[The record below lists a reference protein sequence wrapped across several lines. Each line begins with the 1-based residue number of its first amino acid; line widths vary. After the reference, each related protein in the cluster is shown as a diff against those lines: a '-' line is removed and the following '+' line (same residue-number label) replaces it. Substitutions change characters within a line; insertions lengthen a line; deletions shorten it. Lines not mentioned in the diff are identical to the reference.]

1 MKKNIIS
8 MAAAMAVLS
17 ACGPG
22 VPQLGKSSL
31 DEVIGAM
38 TLEEKAHLVVG
49 TGMAGFSGDSAVIGA
64 TRKLVPGAAGTT
76 YPIERLGIPAVVLAD
91 GPAGLRIDPKR
102 EGDSATYYCTHFPI
116 GTLLAS
122 TWDQELVESVGQSI
136 GNEVLE
142 YGADVLLAPA
152 LNIHRNPLCGRNFE
166 YYSEDPLVSGKI
178 AAAYVR
184 GVQSNG
190 VGTSIKH
197 FAVNNQET
205 NRMATDAHVSPRALR
220 EIYLK
225 GFEIAVKESAPW
237 TVMSSYN
244 YLNGV
249 YTSENKELQTT
260 MLRDE
265 WGFKGMV
272 MTDWFGGKDAVA
284 QMVAGNDMLQP
295 GLPKQYEAIVKG
307 VQDGALDEAILNQ
320 NVKRI
325 LEMILQT
332 PHFKGYKY
340 SNKPDLKAYAAV
352 TRQSATEGM
361 VLLKNDNGAL
371 PLAADVKNVALF
383 GCTSYDF
390 IAGGTGSGNVNRAYT
405 VSLLDGLKNAGYVV
419 DEALKNSYE
428 AYLKAEKE
436 RLAKDKKEWFM
447 PDERPAE
454 MAVSAQVIREQ
465 VAKADVA
472 LVTLGRTSGEF
483 LDRMVADFNLTKEE
497 QNMLKAVSDA
507 FHAAGKK
514 VVVVLNIG
522 GVIETASWKSAPDAI
537 LCAWQAGQ
545 EGGNSVADVLSGK
558 ASPSGK
564 LTMTFPVKFED
575 AASSDN
581 FPIDMRVSTDLMN
594 KGGKKNDV
602 KNVDYT
608 NYEEDIYVG
617 YRYFDTF
624 GKQVSYPFGYG
635 LSYTTFAY
643 DKAAVKADNGVYT
656 VSVEVK
662 NTGKVAGKEVVQLYV
677 SAPDVAANKPEK
689 ELKALAKTGKPII
702 LVLNEGR
709 PRLIA
714 DIEPLAKAVVN
725 TMLPGNYG
733 GDALANLIAGDAN
746 FSGKMPF
753 TYPKEINS
761 LITYD
766 YKPCE
771 HIGKQMEGAYNY
783 DAQVSVQWA
792 FGYGLSYTT
801 FAYSNLKVDKSDF
814 TADDVLT
821 FTVDV
826 KNTGDRVGKES
837 VLLFSSDLVASLT
850 PDTRRLRAF
859 EKVEL
864 KPGETKTVTLKLK
877 GSDLAF
883 VGYDGKWILEK
894 GDFRIQTGD
903 QTVNVVCTDT
913 KKWET
918 PNK

>member
-1 MKKNIIS
+1 

-340 SNKPDLKAYAAV
+340 SNKPDLKAHAAV

-436 RLAKDKKEWFM
+436 RLSKDKKEWFM
-447 PDERPAE
+447 PDTRPAE

-465 VAKADVA
+465 AAKADVA

-514 VVVVLNIG
+514 VVVVLNVG
-522 GVIETASWKSAPDAI
+522 GVIETDSWKDMPDAI
-537 LCAWQAGQ
+537 LLSWQAGQ
-545 EGGNSVADVLSGK
+545 EGGNSVADILTGH
-558 ASPSGK
+558 ANPSGK
-564 LTMTFPVKFED
+564 LPMTFPVTLSD
-575 AASSDN
+575 HRSSLN
-581 FPIDMRVSTDLMN
+581 FPIDQKIDRRWSVKTGLTH
-594 KGGKKNDV
+594 KV

-608 NYEEDIYVG
+608 LYDEGIYVG
-617 YRYFDTF
+617 YRWFDTQ
-624 GKQVSYPFGYG
+624 KLQVSYPFGYG
-635 LSYTTFAY
+635 LSYTTFEY
-643 DKAAVKADNGVYT
+643 GKP
-656 VSVEVK
+656 SVENSQGKVTIRVSVK
-662 NTGKVAGKEVVQLYV
+662 NTGRKAGKEVVQLYV
-677 SAPDVAANKPEK
+677 EAPAGKLDKPVH
-689 ELKALAKTGKPII
+689 ELKAFGKT
-702 LVLNEGR
+702 
-709 PRLIA
+709 RL
-714 DIEPLAKAVVN
+714 
-725 TMLPGNYG
+725 
-733 GDALANLIAGDAN
+733 
-746 FSGKMPF
+746 
-753 TYPKEINS
+753 
-761 LITYD
+761 
-766 YKPCE
+766 
-771 HIGKQMEGAYNY
+771 
-783 DAQVSVQWA
+783 
-792 FGYGLSYTT
+792 
-801 FAYSNLKVDKSDF
+801 
-814 TADDVLT
+814 
-821 FTVDV
+821 
-826 KNTGDRVGKES
+826 
-837 VLLFSSDLVASLT
+837 
-850 PDTRRLRAF
+850 
-859 EKVEL
+859 L
-864 KPGETKTVTLKLK
+864 KPGESQVVTLTVHTD
-877 GSDLAF
+877 DLASFDEEQNAWVTDGGKYKF
-883 VGYDGKWILEK
+883 VVAASSRDLRGSVTADVSPSVRK
-894 GDFRIQTGD
+894 
-903 QTVNVVCTDT
+903 VNDVLRMPAAF
-913 KKWET
+913 KK
-918 PNK
+918 